1 MADAPKKATKEGSA
15 IGAIIGWGG
24 LLVFM
29 GVFAWIVINQIR
41 SAEIWTGKDAE
52 AIALVRDSKPPEANG
67 MTLGDLL
74 KGYSLKVRELV
85 TEAGDRA
92 YVGEFSW
99 NAHQK
104 NGPEFEVQ
112 LRWKENQDTRVALWR
127 VNLEKEEVRP
137 QGGEATALPKRA
149 ADGIIG
155 D

>member
-1 MADAPKKATKEGSA
+1 MTDAPKAAHKEGSA
-15 IGAIIGWGG
+15 LAAIIGWGG
-24 LLVFM
+24 LLAFM

-41 SAEIWTGKDAE
+41 SGEIWTGKDAE
-52 AIALVRDSKPPEANG
+52 AIALVRDSMPPEGNG
-67 MTLGDLL
+67 MSLGDLL
-74 KGYSLKVRELV
+74 KGYSLKVREL
-85 TEAGDRA
+85 TTDNGDRA

-127 VNLEKEEVRP
+127 VNLEKEEIRP
-137 QGGEATALPKRA
+137 QGGEAANLPRRA

-155 D
+155 N